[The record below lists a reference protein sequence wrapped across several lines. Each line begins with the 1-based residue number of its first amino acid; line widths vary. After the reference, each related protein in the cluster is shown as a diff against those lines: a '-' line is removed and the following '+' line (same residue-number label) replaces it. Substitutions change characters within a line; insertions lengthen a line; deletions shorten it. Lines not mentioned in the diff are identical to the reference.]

1 MRGYGAEVAYAAGV
15 ATSSRRLE
23 APTPTNGRDRPNS
36 RGDATRLRILLKAEE
51 LFAQHGIAA
60 VPLRDIGIA
69 AGQKNNVAVQYH
81 FRDRDTL
88 VREIAGYRA
97 VVGEAVRSEMLA
109 ELLASGRAL
118 TVRDVVRAYMASL
131 SCHLEPG
138 DHYLAFLAR
147 YTAERGSFAGLEG
160 LGGQSTIYTFTAM
173 LRRLLP
179 DVPEAVLGERWDVMM
194 TSALHTMARYQTAQ
208 RAGTLPAPLPVLVDD
223 LVSFFAAAL
232 AAPSEVAS

>member
-1 MRGYGAEVAYAAGV
+1 MTRLPTLAGV
-15 ATSSRRLE
+15 ATSSRRLD

-88 VREIAGYRA
+88 VREIASYRA

-109 ELLASGRAL
+109 GLLASGRPV
-118 TVRDVVRAYMASL
+118 TVRGLVQAYVASL
-131 SCHLEPG
+131 TCHLEPG

-160 LGGQSTIYTFTAM
+160 LSTSTIYTFTAM

-179 DVPEAVLGERWDVMM
+179 DLPEAILEERWNVMM
-194 TSALHTMARYQTAQ
+194 TSALHTVARYQAAQ
-208 RAGTLPAPLPVLVDD
+208 RLGNLPAPLPQLTDD

-232 AAPSEVAS
+232 AAPSEVPS

>member
-1 MRGYGAEVAYAAGV
+1 MQFRHPD
-15 ATSSRRLE
+15 

-88 VREIAGYRA
+88 VREIASYRA
-97 VVGEAVRSEMLA
+97 VVGEAVRSDMLA
-109 ELLASGRAL
+109 ELLASGRPL
-118 TVRDVVRAYMASL
+118 TVREVVNAYLASL
-131 SCHLEPG
+131 TCHLDPSN
-138 DHYLAFLAR
+138 HYLAFLSR
-147 YTAERGSFAGLEG
+147 YADERGSMAGLKG
-160 LGGQSTIYTFTAM
+160 IGMSTMYTFIAM

-179 DVPEAVLGERWDVMM
+179 DLPEAVLEERWTVMM
-194 TSALHTMARYQTAQ
+194 TSALQTVARYQAAQ
-208 RAGTLPAPLPVLVDD
+208 RAGALPAPIPELIDD

-232 AAPSEVAS
+232 TAPLEVAS